1 MFSSK
6 RVVADNE
13 ASVRTIREEIRRL
26 ERGAEE
32 NLAAAARLESEATML
47 EHQAARWRIFQIIFY
62 LCFSTF

>member
-32 NLAAAARLESEATML
+32 NLVAAARLESEATMP
-47 EHQAARWRIFQIIFY
+47 EQQAAR
-62 LCFSTF
+62 